1 MPLCLSEAGLQDHTT
16 HSTAAK
22 ARLQCESCLTD
33 RKQTAASNH
42 LVLDDLAVLVNM
54 YESAAKPYRTE
65 IRLSLNI
72 GSSSLTTTC
81 ILKALGQGKEGQ
93 QSLMQK
99 DNKIIN
105 SQM

>member
-42 LVLDDLAVLVNM
+42 LVLDDLAVLGNM

-65 IRLSLNI
+65 TRLSLNI